1 MPDSRTIQE
10 LIRQI
15 ERGELTLPEFQR
27 GYVWNRR
34 QVSSLVTSLYRK
46 HPTGHLLVWK
56 TNDPTNLRG
65 AAAGDDHQTSV
76 LIDGQQRLTSLYVL
90 FNDEA
95 PPFYEGEKL
104 HRGLWFNIVTETFNW
119 YQKTKMK
126 GQSDWIDVHKFLS
139 GGGLNGLL
147 ERSEDKS
154 DEKDLYVQNIDRLNR
169 LDQIKNHSYTV
180 DQLSGDEFSM
190 EKVVEVFNMVNSA
203 GTRLNRVDLAMAHL
217 CTVWPEAR
225 REINKFKDEMRLHR
239 FNVDFS
245 VLGRCLAGVAT
256 GSVLFGKEYENAT
269 KEQFQNAW
277 KKIKLALA
285 HLVNVLRHEAFI
297 DSTDDL
303 PSANVLIPA
312 VVYLAN
318 RNGVFP
324 SPSIKKRFIRW
335 IYLAGLWQRYSGQ
348 TESTL
353 QRDTSLVTGNDDD
366 PTPEL
371 EHGIVQDRGRIRLE
385 AEDLEG
391 KGATT
396 AWSKFSYIVA
406 RSKGASDWFSG
417 IRLYDDA
424 VGKANG
430 LESHHIFP
438 KAVLQNNGF
447 DTSKDL
453 KVINE
458 FANRAFLTQKANRT
472 ISAQAPSIYLPE
484 VEETQPGCLQQQ
496 CIPMDRSLWAS
507 DRYLDF
513 LQARRELLA
522 QEMNRYI
529 DSFVTEA
536 EKESTDEWTIR
547 ERITAGE
554 SRFLEFK
561 ASLRWDYREGKVN
574 KVLENVVIKT
584 LAGFLNAKDG
594 GTLLIGISD
603 DATILGIE
611 QDYSTLRKGQGRDE
625 FELHLNQLI
634 ARSLGESVPVFITPT
649 FHSIDGHDICQITV
663 ESSDHPIYD
672 NEGQFYLRVGN
683 ATRPLPVNEAVE
695 YIQRN

>member
-1 MPDSRTIQE
+1 
-10 LIRQI
+10 
-15 ERGELTLPEFQR
+15 
-27 GYVWNRR
+27 
-34 QVSSLVTSLYRK
+34 
-46 HPTGHLLVWK
+46 
-56 TNDPTNLRG
+56 
-65 AAAGDDHQTSV
+65 
-76 LIDGQQRLTSLYVL
+76 
-90 FNDEA
+90 
-95 PPFYEGEKL
+95 
-104 HRGLWFNIVTETFNW
+104 
-119 YQKTKMK
+119 
-126 GQSDWIDVHKFLS
+126 
-139 GGGLNGLL
+139 
-147 ERSEDKS
+147 
-154 DEKDLYVQNIDRLNR
+154 
-169 LDQIKNHSYTV
+169 
-180 DQLSGDEFSM
+180 
-190 EKVVEVFNMVNSA
+190 
-203 GTRLNRVDLAMAHL
+203 
-217 CTVWPEAR
+217 
-225 REINKFKDEMRLHR
+225 INKFKDEMRLHR

-672 NEGQFYLRVGN
+672 NEGQF
-683 ATRPLPVNEAVE
+683 
-695 YIQRN
+695 RNLQLSD